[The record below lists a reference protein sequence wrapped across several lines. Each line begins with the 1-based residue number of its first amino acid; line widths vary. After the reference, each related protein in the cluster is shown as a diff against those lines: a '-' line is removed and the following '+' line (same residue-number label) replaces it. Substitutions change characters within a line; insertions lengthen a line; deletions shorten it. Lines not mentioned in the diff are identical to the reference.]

1 MRIHHPSSENKIRK
15 GASVD
20 LGLCALNGL
29 PEKSLTV
36 IDESKNRFHADGL
49 QGNKDL

>member
-20 LGLCALNGL
+20 SCLCALNGL
-29 PEKSLTV
+29 PDQSLTV
-36 IDESKNRFHADGL
+36 IDESKNRFLADGL
-49 QGNKDL
+49 QGDKDL